1 MKMDSP
7 QRVNMTRIIEAAEQG
22 MNITRNLQ
30 NLSRMKPSAPRALD
44 ANQTIVSLETFLRK
58 MLGEGIKLESV
69 YSEAP
74 LKVIADGGEL
84 QQVITNLVSNAM
96 HAMPDGGTLKIITTS
111 IAIDAEFIKL
121 HGFGTSGNYALISLA
136 DTGTG
141 MDRKTIHKI
150 FDPFFT
156 TRVHGQKNFG
166 LGLSI
171 VYSIIAQHNGFIDVC
186 SKPDK
191 GSTFRLYLPLIATD
205 NTQKNKKT

>member
-1 MKMDSP
+1 
-7 QRVNMTRIIEAAEQG
+7 
-22 MNITRNLQ
+22 
-30 NLSRMKPSAPRALD
+30 
-44 ANQTIVSLETFLRK
+44 

-74 LKVIADGGEL
+74 LKVMADGGEL

-96 HAMPDGGTLKIITTS
+96 HAMPDGGTLKITTTS
-111 IAIDAEFIKL
+111 IAIDAKFIKL
-121 HGFGTSGNYALISLA
+121 HGFGTLGNYALISLA

-150 FDPFFT
+150 FDPFFS

-205 NTQKNKKT
+205 NTQKNKNL